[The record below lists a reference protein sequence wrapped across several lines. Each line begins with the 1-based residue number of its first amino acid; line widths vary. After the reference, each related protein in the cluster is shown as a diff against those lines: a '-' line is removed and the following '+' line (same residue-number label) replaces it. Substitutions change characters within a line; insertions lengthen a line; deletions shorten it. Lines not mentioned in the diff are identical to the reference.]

1 MATTTEHNFVFM
13 TAPKCAVNSINDV
26 RLKTVPSLIARDSFK
41 PSGTFVTNVYIA
53 PAPTMFFLKRSL
65 ASWLVGDPVYSRD
78 SISNGGHFCY
88 HFLYCPFSGDVLL
101 KTVSSFSANWWSCLR
116 PDTFQLIDDP
126 VYGLILVLPMF
137 TLPLLQRVFLYKTLY
152 RNLVC

>member
-41 PSGTFVTNVYIA
+41 PSDTFVTNVYIA

-101 KTVSSFSANWWSCLR
+101 KTVSSFFLKRSLVS
-116 PDTFQLIDDP
+116 QLIDDP
-126 VYGLILVLPMF
+126 VYGLILFLPMF
-137 TLPLLQRVFLYKTLY
+137 TLPLLQRVLYKTLY